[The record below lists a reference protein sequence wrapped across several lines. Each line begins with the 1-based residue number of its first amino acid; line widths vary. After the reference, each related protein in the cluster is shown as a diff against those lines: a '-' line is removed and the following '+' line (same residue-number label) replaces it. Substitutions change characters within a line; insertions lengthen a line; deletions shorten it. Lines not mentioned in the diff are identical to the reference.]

1 MAILGKEDLM
11 AKKRRKSNEI
21 KRQAPL
27 TDIFKDKHAS
37 GELITYKQGAGATR
51 FILKEGSLGLS
62 APAEKL
68 YYGLMAEFTNRGF
81 NPLPEDAPEKEELNS
96 AELYGEKGSEFL
108 DSVPTIRF
116 HNLSLQCKAMTG
128 RNTPLGQDYED
139 LKKAKAELMLPAER
153 TYERKRKNA
162 EGKIITEEISI
173 TSPLFIFREVTYREK
188 EQDHEGA
195 QEKLLFE
202 HTIYDVTIGHPMLV
216 EGVTKSAM
224 GVDSQYYTVL
234 PKSVKDMFPSEEE
247 TFSTPEERLIRYITN
262 SSMYNI
268 FPFPTQKGKER
279 TLFSEEFLVIKVM
292 RKTEKEY
299 KGKNRSRAIK
309 ELTQALEKVEKLSF
323 VKKTEHLKETKEVA
337 IYWNLKA

>member
-1 MAILGKEDLM
+1 MVILGKEELM
-11 AKKRRKSNEI
+11 AKTRRKKNEV

-27 TDIFKDKHAS
+27 TDIFKEKHAS

-68 YYGLMAEFTNRGF
+68 YYGLMAEFTSRGF
-81 NPLPEDAPEKEELNS
+81 APLPEDAPEKEELNS

-116 HNLSLQCKAMTG
+116 HSLALQCKAMTG
-128 RNTPLGQDYED
+128 RSAPLGQDYED

-153 TYERKRKNA
+153 TYERKRTNA

-188 EQDHEGA
+188 EQEHEGA

-202 HTIYDVTIGHPMLV
+202 HTIYDITIGHPMLV

-224 GVDSQYYTVL
+224 GSHGYTVL
-234 PKSVKDMFPSEEE
+234 PKNVKDMFTSEEE
-247 TFSTPEERLIRYITN
+247 TFSTREERLIRYITN

-268 FPFPTQKGKER
+268 FPFPQQKGKESSS
-279 TLFSEEFLVIKVM
+279 FSEEFLILKVM
-292 RKTEKEY
+292 GKTEKEY

-309 ELTQALEKVEKLSF
+309 ELTQALEKVGKLPF
-323 VKKTEHLKETKEVA
+323 VKKTEHLKDIKEVV
-337 IYWNLKA
+337 IYWNLKV